1 MGRAEDLFS
10 RLITDGEAAIEA
22 MIQDRTS
29 EELFLDFKR
38 SADNGAGAKLHQTD
52 RNNLAKAISGFGNAE
67 GGVIIWG
74 VECKN
79 LAALG
84 DVASAK
90 VRIKDP
96 KRFVSW
102 LQGAIS
108 GGTVPA
114 HPTVQH
120 VAIMSAQQGEGFAA
134 TLIPKSYLAP
144 HQCVSPQQ
152 YFMRAGSDF
161 VPVPHAV
168 LQGMFGRR
176 PQPDIFH
183 MWAVGSFQVIP
194 IVGPPQAITFQAGF
208 LLSTN
213 GPGLVHD
220 IFATAE
226 LGAPGGK
233 SELKYGFKDKSIW
246 DGSMALGYRFSI
258 VSKDT
263 FKLAPGAIVQPFFL
277 TYRLEPPFLTPL
289 TVIISFGHRDSPTT
303 KIEHI
308 VSPADL
314 HSAYDSYFDKKTSE
328 AEQEFMRTI
337 TGGSTEPPV

>member
-1 MGRAEDLFS
+1 
-10 RLITDGEAAIEA
+10 

-52 RNNLAKAISGFGNAE
+52 RNNLGRAISGFGNSE
-67 GGVIIWG
+67 GGVVVWG

-79 LAALG
+79 LAASG
-84 DVASAK
+84 DVATAK
-90 VRIKDP
+90 VPLTDP

-108 GGTVPA
+108 GCTVPA
-114 HPTVQH
+114 HPIVQH
-120 VAIMSAQQGEGFAA
+120 FAIPGAQPNAGFAA
-134 TLIPKSYLAP
+134 TLIPKSFLAP
-144 HQCVSPQQ
+144 HQCISPQQ

-168 LQGMFGRR
+168 LQGMFGKR

-183 MWAVGSFQVIP
+183 MWAVGGFQVIP
-194 IVGPPQAITFQAGF
+194 VMGPPQAITFQAGF

-213 GPGLVHD
+213 GPGLAHD
-220 IFATAE
+220 IFVTAE
-226 LGAPGGK
+226 LGTPDAK
-233 SELKYGFKDKSIW
+233 SELKYGFRDKSIW
-246 DGSMALGYRFSI
+246 DGSMALGYRFSV

-277 TYRLEPPFLTPL
+277 TYRLEPPFLSPL
-289 TVIISFGHRDSPTT
+289 HVIVSFGHRDSPTT
-303 KIEHI
+303 KIERI
-308 VSPADL
+308 VAPADL
-314 HSAYDSYFDKKTSE
+314 QSAYDSYFAKKTTE
-328 AEQEFMRTI
+328 AEKEFMTAI
-337 TGGSTEPPV
+337 TGESKEPPT